1 MRNSYG
7 PSFGMNGDMYVP
19 RGGNKYNTETHI
31 TVFDVEAYWLMTW
44 NSVSYNFKQLNL
56 GKEDF

>member
-7 PSFGMNGDMYVP
+7 LNFGMNGDMYVP

-31 TVFDVEAYWLMTW
+31 TVFDVEAYWIMTW
-44 NSVSYNFKQLNL
+44 SYASYKLL
-56 GKEDF
+56 KT

>member
-7 PSFGMNGDMYVP
+7 VSFGMNGDMYVP

-31 TVFDVEAYWLMTW
+31 TVFDVETFWWMDLKEIFHYWLSTF
-44 NSVSYNFKQLNL
+44 Y
-56 GKEDF
+56 